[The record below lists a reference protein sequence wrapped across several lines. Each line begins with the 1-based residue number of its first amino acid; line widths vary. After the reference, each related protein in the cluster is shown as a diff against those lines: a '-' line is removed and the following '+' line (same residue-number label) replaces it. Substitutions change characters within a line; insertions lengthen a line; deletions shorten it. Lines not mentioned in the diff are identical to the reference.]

1 MATHASIT
9 VDIPYVK
16 RNGDGN
22 IPNHAQMFSHDV
34 EFLDVQ
40 PAEVYNARTTDRE
53 FSIPSNGFQYAR
65 LNEPPQIDY
74 LDEEQVKKIY
84 FPELERLL
92 KEQLGASE
100 VKAFHH
106 VVRNVTYENGMAYTR
121 KHRCPARR
129 PHVDVT
135 DKFAPIL
142 MSWDCPDMH
151 ADVHANGKH
160 WQMVNAWRP
169 LKTVRKNPV
178 TVADTASMAWEDYL
192 TVPQPEVGPGVEG
205 FWLQRP
211 QDADRRHDWWYMAD
225 QTPEEVLLFLQH
237 DSEGAQVVA
246 HTSFAQPGPVPKE
259 PRESI
264 EVRFDLMDVNAD
276 TDPAREEREQR
287 ARSAVIQA
295 RNKADLESRIGQLQ
309 TLCNSNSGFFRMPKE
324 VRDMIYD
331 FVLLEMPRQEFIDLE
346 LANTRYSRWKSSRLR
361 RLLEVC
367 RLFKDELLSRF
378 LALNIVRMSL
388 YASDFSDKLGIRR
401 GAKIVASTHVFMAF
415 LERVRRFALHH
426 EGSDRPFWKDTTAK
440 AGLLLANSMP
450 QLQELTI
457 YPTEETTH
465 RDGDFLFF
473 VLQVLTSPSL
483 NKLIFF
489 DTFDVVEE
497 GDFEW
502 ARNKESTCRIEV
514 ACLRP
519 DKREARTGRCGPFIA
534 FAGPPRYGGWRTRE
548 EPGIN
553 DIWPWRERCLSMM
566 GIQFNTQPSLT
577 ENNRVK
583 FAID

>member
-1 MATHASIT
+1 
-9 VDIPYVK
+9 
-16 RNGDGN
+16 
-22 IPNHAQMFSHDV
+22 
-34 EFLDVQ
+34 
-40 PAEVYNARTTDRE
+40 
-53 FSIPSNGFQYAR
+53 
-65 LNEPPQIDY
+65 
-74 LDEEQVKKIY
+74 
-84 FPELERLL
+84 
-92 KEQLGASE
+92 
-100 VKAFHH
+100 
-106 VVRNVTYENGMAYTR
+106 MAYTR

-129 PHVDVT
+129 PHVDVI

-151 ADVHANGKH
+151 ADVHANRKH

-178 TVADTASMAWEDYL
+178 TVADTASTLAWKDYL

-246 HTSFAQPGPVPKE
+246 HTSFTQPGPVPKE

-264 EVRFDLMDVNAD
+264 EVRLFLWEDLLFTPPAPVSQLDQLWEESLCPEYTIRRVARATRDTPQPFRFVPLDDRIDVYAEI
-276 TDPAREEREQR
+276 DPAREEREQR

-295 RNKADLESRIGQLQ
+295 RNKADLESRISQLQ
-309 TLCNSNSGFFRMPKE
+309 TLCNSNSRFFRMPKE

-331 FVLLEMPRQEFIDLE
+331 FILLDMPRQEFIDLE

-361 RLLEVC
+361 RLLKVC

-378 LALNIVRMSL
+378 LGLNIVRMSL

-401 GAKIVASTHVFMAF
+401 GAKIVASAHVFMAF

-440 AGLLLANSMP
+440 TGLLLASSMP

-465 RDGDFLFF
+465 LDGDFLFF

-519 DKREARTGRCGPFIA
+519 DKREPRTGRCGPFIA

>member
-16 RNGDGN
+16 RNDDGN
-22 IPNHAQMFSHDV
+22 IPNHAQMFSHDA

-40 PAEVYNARTTDRE
+40 PTEVYNARTTDRE
-53 FSIPSNGFQYAR
+53 FSISSNGFQYAR

-151 ADVHANGKH
+151 ADVHGNGKH

-178 TVADTASMAWEDYL
+178 TVADTASMAWDDYL

-211 QDADRRHDWWYMAD
+211 QDVDRKHDWCD
-225 QTPEEVLLFLQH
+225 
-237 DSEGAQVVA
+237 
-246 HTSFAQPGPVPKE
+246 
-259 PRESI
+259 RI
-264 EVRFDLMDVNAD
+264 DVHAEID
-276 TDPAREEREQR
+276 TARDEREQR

-295 RNKADLESRIGQLQ
+295 RNKADLESRISQLQ
-309 TLCNSNSGFFRMPKE
+309 TLCNSNSRFFRMPKE

-331 FVLLEMPRQEFIDLE
+331 FVLLDMPRQEFIDLE

-378 LALNIVRMSL
+378 LGLNIVRMSL

-401 GAKIVASTHVFMAF
+401 GAKIVASSHVFMAF

-440 AGLLLANSMP
+440 TGLLLANSMP

-465 RDGDFLFF
+465 LDGDFLFF

-489 DTFDVVEE
+489 DTFAVVEE

-519 DKREARTGRCGPFIA
+519 DKREPRTGRCGPFIA
-534 FAGPPRYGGWRTRE
+534 FAGPPRYEGWRTRE

-566 GIQFNTQPSLT
+566 GIQFNTQPSLM

>member
-16 RNGDGN
+16 RNDDGN
-22 IPNHAQMFSHDV
+22 IPNHAQMFSHDA

-40 PAEVYNARTTDRE
+40 PAEVHNARTTNRE
-53 FSIPSNGFQYAR
+53 FSISSNGFQYAR
-65 LNEPPQIDY
+65 LDEQPQIDY
-74 LDEEQVKKIY
+74 LDEDQVKKTY
-84 FPELERLL
+84 FPELEKLL
-92 KEQLGASE
+92 KKEEMLTSWTRPHRLGASE

-106 VVRNVTYENGMAYTR
+106 VVRNVTYEDGMAYNR

-246 HTSFAQPGPVPKE
+246 HTSFTQPGPVPKE

-264 EVRFDLMDVNAD
+264 EVRL
-276 TDPAREEREQR
+276 
-287 ARSAVIQA
+287 
-295 RNKADLESRIGQLQ
+295 
-309 TLCNSNSGFFRMPKE
+309 
-324 VRDMIYD
+324 
-331 FVLLEMPRQEFIDLE
+331 FVV
-346 LANTRYSRWKSSRLR
+346 Y
-361 RLLEVC
+361 
-367 RLFKDELLSRF
+367 
-378 LALNIVRMSL
+378 
-388 YASDFSDKLGIRR
+388 
-401 GAKIVASTHVFMAF
+401 
-415 LERVRRFALHH
+415 
-426 EGSDRPFWKDTTAK
+426 
-440 AGLLLANSMP
+440 
-450 QLQELTI
+450 
-457 YPTEETTH
+457 
-465 RDGDFLFF
+465 
-473 VLQVLTSPSL
+473 
-483 NKLIFF
+483 
-489 DTFDVVEE
+489 
-497 GDFEW
+497 
-502 ARNKESTCRIEV
+502 
-514 ACLRP
+514 
-519 DKREARTGRCGPFIA
+519 
-534 FAGPPRYGGWRTRE
+534 
-548 EPGIN
+548 
-553 DIWPWRERCLSMM
+553 
-566 GIQFNTQPSLT
+566 
-577 ENNRVK
+577 
-583 FAID
+583 

>member
-16 RNGDGN
+16 RNDDGN
-22 IPNHAQMFSHDV
+22 IPNHAQMFSHDA

-53 FSIPSNGFQYAR
+53 FSISSNGFQYAR

-211 QDADRRHDWWYMAD
+211 QNVDRKHDWWYMAD

-237 DSEGAQVVA
+237 DSEGAQ
-246 HTSFAQPGPVPKE
+246 SFRFVPLDDRTDAYAE
-259 PRESI
+259 I
-264 EVRFDLMDVNAD
+264 
-276 TDPAREEREQR
+276 DPAREEREQR

-295 RNKADLESRIGQLQ
+295 RNKADLESRISQLQ
-309 TLCNSNSGFFRMPKE
+309 TLCNSNSRFFRMPKE

-331 FVLLEMPRQEFIDLE
+331 FVLLDMPRQEFIDLE

-378 LALNIVRMSL
+378 LGLNIVRMSL
-388 YASDFSDKLGIRR
+388 YASDFSARLSGIRR
-401 GAKIVASTHVFMAF
+401 GAKIVASGHVFMAF
-415 LERVRRFALHH
+415 LERVKRFALHH
-426 EGSDRPFWKDTTAK
+426 EGSDRPFWKDKTVK

-457 YPTEETTH
+457 YPTEDTTH
-465 RDGDFLFF
+465 LDGDFLFF

-489 DTFDVVEE
+489 DTFDVVKE

-519 DKREARTGRCGPFIA
+519 DKREPRTGRCGPYIA
-534 FAGPPRYGGWRTRE
+534 FAGPPRYEGWRTRE

-577 ENNRVK
+577 ENNCVK

>member
-1 MATHASIT
+1 
-9 VDIPYVK
+9 
-16 RNGDGN
+16 
-22 IPNHAQMFSHDV
+22 
-34 EFLDVQ
+34 
-40 PAEVYNARTTDRE
+40 
-53 FSIPSNGFQYAR
+53 
-65 LNEPPQIDY
+65 
-74 LDEEQVKKIY
+74 
-84 FPELERLL
+84 
-92 KEQLGASE
+92 
-100 VKAFHH
+100 
-106 VVRNVTYENGMAYTR
+106 
-121 KHRCPARR
+121 
-129 PHVDVT
+129 
-135 DKFAPIL
+135 
-142 MSWDCPDMH
+142 
-151 ADVHANGKH
+151 
-160 WQMVNAWRP
+160 
-169 LKTVRKNPV
+169 
-178 TVADTASMAWEDYL
+178 
-192 TVPQPEVGPGVEG
+192 
-205 FWLQRP
+205 
-211 QDADRRHDWWYMAD
+211 
-225 QTPEEVLLFLQH
+225 
-237 DSEGAQVVA
+237 
-246 HTSFAQPGPVPKE
+246 
-259 PRESI
+259 
-264 EVRFDLMDVNAD
+264 
-276 TDPAREEREQR
+276 
-287 ARSAVIQA
+287 
-295 RNKADLESRIGQLQ
+295 
-309 TLCNSNSGFFRMPKE
+309 MPKE

-331 FVLLEMPRQEFIDLE
+331 FVLLDMPRQEFIDLE
-346 LANTRYSRWKSSRLR
+346 LANTRYSRWKSSRLQ

-378 LALNIVRMSL
+378 LGLNIVRMSL

-401 GAKIVASTHVFMAF
+401 GAKIVASAHVFMAF
-415 LERVRRFALHH
+415 LERVRRFSLHH

-465 RDGDFLFF
+465 LDGDFLFF

-519 DKREARTGRCGPFIA
+519 DKREPRTGRCGPFIA
-534 FAGPPRYGGWRTRE
+534 FAGPPRYEGWRTRE

-553 DIWPWRERCLSMM
+553 AIWPWRERCLSMM

>member
-16 RNGDGN
+16 RNDHGN
-22 IPNHAQMFSHDV
+22 IPNHAQMFSHDA

-53 FSIPSNGFQYAR
+53 FSISSNGFQYAR
-65 LNEPPQIDY
+65 LEAPPQVDY
-74 LDEEQVKKIY
+74 LDEEQVKQTY
-84 FPELERLL
+84 FPELEKLL
-92 KEQLGASE
+92 KKQLGASE

-211 QDADRRHDWWYMAD
+211 QDVDRKHDWWYMAD

-237 DSEGAQVVA
+237 DSKGAQVVA
-246 HTSFAQPGPVPKE
+246 HTSFTQPEPVPKE
-259 PRESI
+259 PRENVHAEI
-264 EVRFDLMDVNAD
+264 
-276 TDPAREEREQR
+276 DPAREEREQR

-295 RNKADLESRIGQLQ
+295 RNKADLESRISQLQ
-309 TLCNSNSGFFRMPKE
+309 TLCNSNSRFFRMPKE
-324 VRDMIYD
+324 VRDIIYD
-331 FVLLEMPRQEFIDLE
+331 FVLLDMPRQEFIDLE

-378 LALNIVRMSL
+378 LGLNIVRMSL

-401 GAKIVASTHVFMAF
+401 GAKIVASAHVFMAF
-415 LERVRRFALHH
+415 LKRVRRFALHH

-440 AGLLLANSMP
+440 TGLLLANSMP

-489 DTFDVVEE
+489 DTFDVVKE
-497 GDFEW
+497 GDF
-502 ARNKESTCRIEV
+502 
-514 ACLRP
+514 
-519 DKREARTGRCGPFIA
+519 
-534 FAGPPRYGGWRTRE
+534 
-548 EPGIN
+548 
-553 DIWPWRERCLSMM
+553 
-566 GIQFNTQPSLT
+566 
-577 ENNRVK
+577 
-583 FAID
+583 